1 MAELAIV
8 VSAKNQ
14 AGAALGSLQGQL
26 AGVERQV
33 NGLKAGLQSAG
44 QALQGF
50 GAGMS
55 LGVTAPLAGMGLM
68 AINAASDLNESMSK
82 VDVVFGENA
91 AEIQAWSETPAEGFG
106 QSRQQALEAAGTFG
120 NLFDALGMSEA
131 ATAEMSTG
139 LVELASDLAS
149 FNNIDPP
156 EALEKLRAGIVGE
169 TEPLRTLGVNL
180 TAAAVEAKALEMNL
194 AASAKE
200 LTESDK
206 VTARYALIMESTANA
221 QGDFARTADGLA
233 NSQRILTAELADAS
247 ANLGTM
253 LLPYML
259 QAVQA
264 VSQLVVWFGALS
276 PEMQQFAVIGAVAAA
291 AIGPLAGI
299 LGTVLT
305 VVSALISPI
314 GLVVVA
320 VGLLAGAWAM
330 NLGGIQEFTAALT
343 GGLQPAIEAI
353 SSGAVS
359 LESVLGELGA
369 VLLGIGTDTYDT
381 TDNIRDLTLALTGSQ
396 DAANQVEAG
405 LRTIGATLQGFG
417 AQVALVAGMVGA
429 FLAPALANVQTAFGE
444 MMTGFAGLGPQV
456 EGLGVAFGNLLTAVE
471 PIATVIGVGLV
482 VAFDLLLNTL
492 AEVMRV
498 LPTVVGNAMT
508 LITMWIN
515 LMAAN
520 IKNTIALVQAMIAG
534 DWDSAWK
541 LAQQIAKDN
550 FGFIEQAFRTL
561 WSNITLIGAS
571 ILTAIKNT
579 FNDMLAYLTSL
590 NLPNPFAGFKGVID
604 AVVTAIGKVQ
614 TMINNLSGFLSG
626 LSFPNPFAGWS
637 FPEPPD
643 WVKWL
648 MGGGGSGGTGN
659 NAIGSQ
665 NWRGGM
671 TMVGETGP
679 ELVMLPRGSRIFGAQ
694 ETQRMAAAPAGV
706 AVTVESMVVRSEMD
720 IHEIAYRVADLL
732 ARG

>member
-26 AGVERQV
+26 AGVEKQV

-50 GAGMS
+50 GAKMS

-68 AINAASDLNESMSK
+68 AVNAASDLSESLSK
-82 VDVVFGENA
+82 VDVVFDENA
-91 AEIQAWSETPAEGFG
+91 AAIEAWSQTAAQSFG
-106 QSRQQALEAAGTFG
+106 ISQQQALESAGTFG
-120 NLFDALGMSEA
+120 NLFDALGMGKD

-139 LVELASDLAS
+139 LVQLASDLAS
-149 FNNIDPP
+149 FNNIDPT

-194 AASAKE
+194 AATAKE

-233 NSQRILTAELADAS
+233 NSQRILKAELTDAS
-247 ANLGTM
+247 AALGTM

-264 VSQLVVWFGALS
+264 VSQLVGWFGSLS
-276 PEMQQFAVIGAVAAA
+276 PAMQQFAAIGAVAAA

-314 GLVVVA
+314 GLVVAA

-330 NLGGIQEFTAALT
+330 NLGGIQEFTASLT
-343 GGLQPAIEAI
+343 SGLQPA
-353 SSGAVS
+353 
-359 LESVLGELGA
+359 LEGLQPAFEQTITGLQEYALSV
-369 VLLGIGTDTYDT
+369 
-381 TDNIRDLTLALTGSQ
+381 Q
-396 DAANQVEAG
+396 DAGFGSSEAAESIS
-405 LRTIGATLQGFG
+405 LLPAALQPLATGFDQAMVALQGFM
-417 AQVALVAGMVGA
+417 AQAGLVAGMVGA
-429 FLAPALANVQTAFGE
+429 FLAPALANLQTAFGE
-444 MMTGFAGLGPQV
+444 MMTGFAGLGPQL

-498 LPTVVGNAMT
+498 LPTVVGNAIT

-520 IKNTIALVQAMIAG
+520 IKNTIALIQAMISG

-561 WSNITLIGAS
+561 WSNITLIGAA

-579 FNDMLAYLTSL
+579 FNDMLSYLSSL

-614 TMINNLSGFLSG
+614 SMMDDLSGFLSG
-626 LSFPNPFAGWS
+626 LSFPNPFAGWA

-706 AVTVESMVVRSEMD
+706 AVTVESMVVRDDRD
-720 IHEIAYRVADLL
+720 IYSLAYQVADILT
-732 ARG
+732 RR